1 MTGADVLAQ
10 HAEAHAIETRDHGHA
25 VFSARCLCG
34 WTSPST
40 LTQAAMRAAAE
51 RHRYESLAESVAVL
65 RAELDAARE
74 RADEFGS
81 DDAPLPVV
89 VARMARVIHR
99 MTGGLCLGDACTG
112 DCCCVGA
119 WGCEAVKR
127 WLADQRGNAGGARS
141 PDTADTRQPCAPTV
155 PDDEGAGY

>member
-1 MTGADVLAQ
+1 MTAADVLAQ

-74 RADEFGS
+74 LADEFGG
-81 DDAPLPVV
+81 DGAPLPVV
-89 VARMARVIHR
+89 VARMARVIHCR
-99 MTGGLCLGDACTG
+99 E
-112 DCCCVGA
+112 VG
-119 WGCEAVKR
+119 
-127 WLADQRGNAGGARS
+127 QRGNAGGARS

-155 PDDEGAGY
+155 PDDEGANH